1 MAYIIDPISKSKVY
15 LYAHH
20 SFGRLA
26 YSVNT
31 LISQSDISKIH
42 AIIEW
47 NNGIW
52 SIRDISTN
60 GCWLNKIKI
69 FSNKRYPLKA
79 GDSINFASP
88 DNPEYRLENLDAPA
102 DLLIPCPTTDQD
114 SQHLDHAIT
123 LEEYNLL
130 PQENP
135 ELALFRD
142 SKMETWKVASIDSET
157 DDGSILEE
165 GGIIE
170 FQQQK
175 WQLHLSHLEPL
186 TQALQATQLTLE
198 DITFDFY
205 LSLDEEV
212 SQLKVHTPQSI
223 LDLHVRSHH
232 YLTLNLARYRSLSAE
247 QGLDESEQGWV
258 YAEQLVKDLG
268 IEIRH
273 LNIQIHRARKQF
285 SDSIKVNDA
294 EYIIQRQAGKIRF
307 GSTNFNIYKGHKLE
321 CGLHQT
327 NKMSSVDT
335 QVQYETKLQ

>member
-1 MAYIIDPISKSKVY
+1 MAYIIDPNSNSKVY

-31 LISQSDISKIH
+31 LISHSDISKIH

-47 NNGIW
+47 SDGIW
-52 SIRDISTN
+52 TIRDISTN
-60 GCWLNKIKI
+60 GCWLNKIKL

-79 GDSINFASP
+79 GDKINFASLEHQ
-88 DNPEYRLENLDAPA
+88 EYCLENTDAPA
-102 DLLIPCPTTDQD
+102 DLLIPYAVPGEDN
-114 SQHLDHAIT
+114 QHLNDAIT

-130 PQENP
+130 PHSNP
-135 ELALFRD
+135 ELAIFHD
-142 SKMETWKVASIDSET
+142 PKMDNWKVSSIDSET
-157 DDGSILEE
+157 DDNCILAE
-165 GGIIE
+165 GQIIE
-170 FQQQK
+170 FQKQK

-186 TQALQATQLTLE
+186 TQALQDSRLTLE

-212 SQLKVHTPQSI
+212 SQLKVHTPESI

-285 SDSIKVNDA
+285 SDSVNVNDA
-294 EYIIQRQAGKIRF
+294 EYIIQRQAGKVRF
-307 GSTNFNIYKGHKLE
+307 GSANFNIYKGQKLE
-321 CGLHQT
+321 CGLHQNREST
-327 NKMSSVDT
+327 PSDSQT
-335 QVQYETKLQ
+335 QYGHH

>member
-1 MAYIIDPISKSKVY
+1 MAYIIDPVSSSKIY

-31 LISQSDISKIH
+31 LISQPDISKIH

-79 GDSINFASP
+79 GDKINFASL
-88 DNPEYRLENLDAPA
+88 DNQEYRLESVDAPA
-102 DLLIPCPTTDQD
+102 DLLIPCTSQD
-114 SQHLDHAIT
+114 SKHLEQAIT
-123 LEEYNLL
+123 LGEYNLL

-142 SKMETWKVASIDSET
+142 RKMETWKVSSIDCET
-157 DDGSILEE
+157 DDSCTLAEDE
-165 GGIIE
+165 IIE

-186 TQALQATQLTLE
+186 TQALQASQLTLE

-212 SQLKVHTPQSI
+212 SQLKVHTPESI

-268 IEIRH
+268 IEIHH

-285 SDSIKVNDA
+285 SDSINVNDA

-307 GSTNFNIYKGHKLE
+307 GSTHFNIYKGHKLE

-327 NKMSSVDT
+327 NKLSSVDT